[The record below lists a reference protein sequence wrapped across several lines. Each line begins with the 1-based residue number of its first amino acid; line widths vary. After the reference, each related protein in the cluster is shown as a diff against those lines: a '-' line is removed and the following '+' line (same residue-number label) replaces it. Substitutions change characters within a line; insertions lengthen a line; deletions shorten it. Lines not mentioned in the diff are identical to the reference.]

1 MAGMFRGG
9 HRRPTFDTE
18 VEFVAVNQT
27 APDRS
32 GGYGAIQVTRGPWG
46 APEVLAEQ
54 TIASGE
60 RDDFEPTGDSGVQAT
75 NLGMFAWFTAG
86 GIQTLMFQENST
98 RRGYRKTRVENG
110 NWSDWDEI
118 SNSDIEDVSANRNRL
133 PLPNPVFITIAG
145 SPNSNIAKGL
155 PPISYAGTRRV
166 GIVIDDATGQSLYY
180 CNNRLSPPRCEHYR
194 RAIDDGTGPAS
205 RTYMADVKD
214 IASAERV
221 IGDVAVATRTKS
233 LVFAH
238 ATLKPLLEAEGSIA
252 KDWKVRI
259 GGRDMDI
266 TQVMDGWVPNQYTR
280 LVVEDRS

>member
-9 HRRPTFDTE
+9 HMRPTFDTP
-18 VEFVAVNQT
+18 VEFIAVNQT
-27 APDRS
+27 ATDKS
-32 GGYGAIQVTRGPWG
+32 GGYGAPQITWGAWG
-46 APEVLAEQ
+46 APEALAEQ
-54 TIASGE
+54 DIPTRLFE
-60 RDDFEPTGDSGVQAT
+60 DFVPTGDSGVQAT
-75 NLGMFAWFTAG
+75 NIGMFAWYTTG
-86 GIQTLMFQENST
+86 DTQRLMFQQDDGTSGHYKERINN
-98 RRGYRKTRVENG
+98 GEWQEWVRVRAN
-110 NWSDWDEI
+110 NFDEI
-118 SNSDIEDVSANRNRL
+118 DANRTRD
-133 PLPNPVFITIAG
+133 PLPVPEYVTLDNNNVARNL
-145 SPNSNIAKGL
+145 PNTNISN
-155 PPISYAGTRRV
+155 RRI
-166 GIVIDDATGQSLYY
+166 GILIDDATGQSLYY
-180 CNNRLSPPRCEHYR
+180 CNDQLTPPRCEHYR
-194 RAIDDGTGPAS
+194 RAIDDGAGPAS

-238 ATLKPLLEAEGSIA
+238 ATLKPLLDIEGSIA